1 MRLKVLGSAEDAL
14 RAMTEQ
20 LIEKMNM
27 RGISP
32 FHLALSGAGT
42 AQQMFGLWIR
52 EYREKIKWE
61 QLRFYWVDERCV
73 SPDDEESNFKH
84 ADELLFRPLDIPHA
98 HVHRIHGEREP
109 EVEAEHYSELVKW
122 ELPGYASCPRFDA
135 IILGIGEDGHT
146 ASIFPSTPELLT
158 AKCCYKV
165 SQHPESGQKR
175 ITMTG
180 SLILNAKLLL
190 IPVLGNAK
198 TSILQRVINAE
209 ENSVLPAAYIINSC
223 AGSDDLYR
231 FASKSGVKKAFC
243 ILKVIYLGSGYRWG
257 GDIDIFKTI
266 DYRMYLSAGG
276 ICADF

>member
-198 TSILQRVINAE
+198 TTRSSLRLILSIMR
-209 ENSVLPAAYIINSC
+209 
-223 AGSDDLYR
+223 R
-231 FASKSGVKKAFC
+231 K
-243 ILKVIYLGSGYRWG
+243 R
-257 GDIDIFKTI
+257 
-266 DYRMYLSAGG
+266 
-276 ICADF
+276 

>member
-122 ELPGYASCPRFDA
+122 ELPGYASCRDRTGDKTGGR
-135 IILGIGEDGHT
+135 IQGKLKSGSYGNTYDIETG
-146 ASIFPSTPELLT
+146 
-158 AKCCYKV
+158 KV
-165 SQHPESGQKR
+165 S
-175 ITMTG
+175 
-180 SLILNAKLLL
+180 
-190 IPVLGNAK
+190 
-198 TSILQRVINAE
+198 
-209 ENSVLPAAYIINSC
+209 
-223 AGSDDLYR
+223 
-231 FASKSGVKKAFC
+231 KADGK
-243 ILKVIYLGSGYRWG
+243 I
-257 GDIDIFKTI
+257 
-266 DYRMYLSAGG
+266 
-276 ICADF
+276 

>member
-98 HVHRIHGEREP
+98 HVHRIHG
-109 EVEAEHYSELVKW
+109 
-122 ELPGYASCPRFDA
+122 
-135 IILGIGEDGHT
+135 HT

-209 ENSVLPAAYIINSC
+209 ENSVLPAAYIINH
-223 AGSDDLYR
+223 APEAMIFTDLQV
-231 FASKSGVKKAFC
+231 S
-243 ILKVIYLGSGYRWG
+243 LE
-257 GDIDIFKTI
+257 
-266 DYRMYLSAGG
+266 
-276 ICADF
+276 

>member
-109 EVEAEHYSELVKW
+109 E
-122 ELPGYASCPRFDA
+122 
-135 IILGIGEDGHT
+135 GEDGHT

-209 ENSVLPAAYIINSC
+209 ENSVLPAAYIINH
-223 AGSDDLYR
+223 APEAMIFTDLQV
-231 FASKSGVKKAFC
+231 S
-243 ILKVIYLGSGYRWG
+243 LE
-257 GDIDIFKTI
+257 
-266 DYRMYLSAGG
+266 
-276 ICADF
+276 

>member
-109 EVEAEHYSELVKW
+109 EVEAEHYSELVNYPDMPLVLVLTQSFW
-122 ELPGYASCPRFDA
+122 ELERMD
-135 IILGIGEDGHT
+135 I
-146 ASIFPSTPELLT
+146 
-158 AKCCYKV
+158 
-165 SQHPESGQKR
+165 
-175 ITMTG
+175 
-180 SLILNAKLLL
+180 LLL
-190 IPVLGNAK
+190 FF
-198 TSILQRVINAE
+198 LQRRN
-209 ENSVLPAAYIINSC
+209 Y
-223 AGSDDLYR
+223 
-231 FASKSGVKKAFC
+231 
-243 ILKVIYLGSGYRWG
+243 
-257 GDIDIFKTI
+257 
-266 DYRMYLSAGG
+266 
-276 ICADF
+276 

>member
-165 SQHPESGQKR
+165 SEHPESGQKR

-209 ENSVLPAAYIINSC
+209 ENSVLPAAYIINH
-223 AGSDDLYR
+223 APEAMIFTDLQV
-231 FASKSGVKKAFC
+231 S
-243 ILKVIYLGSGYRWG
+243 LE
-257 GDIDIFKTI
+257 
-266 DYRMYLSAGG
+266 
-276 ICADF
+276 

>member
-52 EYREKIKWE
+52 EYRET
-61 QLRFYWVDERCV
+61 
-73 SPDDEESNFKH
+73 
-84 ADELLFRPLDIPHA
+84 

-180 SLILNAKLLL
+180 SFILNAKLIL

-209 ENSVLPAAYIINSC
+209 ENSVLPAAYIINH
-223 AGSDDLYR
+223 APEAMIFTDLQV
-231 FASKSGVKKAFC
+231 S
-243 ILKVIYLGSGYRWG
+243 LE
-257 GDIDIFKTI
+257 
-266 DYRMYLSAGG
+266 
-276 ICADF
+276 

>member
-190 IPVLGNAK
+190 IPVLGNDK
-198 TSILQRVINAE
+198 HFTKSDQCRRKLGPPCGLYYQ
-209 ENSVLPAAYIINSC
+209 SC

>member
-1 MRLKVLGSAEDAL
+1 MILNVLGSTEDAL

-20 LIEKMNM
+20 LIEKMSM
-27 RGISP
+27 QGISP

-42 AQQMFGLWIR
+42 AQQMFRLWIR

-61 QLRFYWVDERCV
+61 RLRFYWVDERCV

-84 ADELLFRPLDIPHA
+84 ANELLFNILDIPHA

-109 EVEAEHYSELVKW
+109 EVEAEYYSELVRW
-122 ELPGYASCPRFDA
+122 ELPGYAFCPRFDA

-158 AKCCYKV
+158 AKCCFKV

-198 TSILQRVINAE
+198 ISILQKVINAE
-209 ENSVLPAAYIINSC
+209 ENSALPAAYIINH
-223 AGSDDLYR
+223 APEAMIFTDLQV
-231 FASKSGVKKAFC
+231 S
-243 ILKVIYLGSGYRWG
+243 LE
-257 GDIDIFKTI
+257 
-266 DYRMYLSAGG
+266 
-276 ICADF
+276 

>member
-122 ELPGYASCPRFDA
+122 DPDMPLVLVLTQSFWELEKMD
-135 IILGIGEDGHT
+135 I
-146 ASIFPSTPELLT
+146 
-158 AKCCYKV
+158 
-165 SQHPESGQKR
+165 
-175 ITMTG
+175 
-180 SLILNAKLLL
+180 LLL
-190 IPVLGNAK
+190 FF
-198 TSILQRVINAE
+198 LQRRN
-209 ENSVLPAAYIINSC
+209 Y
-223 AGSDDLYR
+223 
-231 FASKSGVKKAFC
+231 
-243 ILKVIYLGSGYRWG
+243 
-257 GDIDIFKTI
+257 
-266 DYRMYLSAGG
+266 
-276 ICADF
+276 

>member
-190 IPVLGNAK
+190 IPVLGN
-198 TSILQRVINAE
+198 
-209 ENSVLPAAYIINSC
+209 
-223 AGSDDLYR
+223 LYR

>member
-135 IILGIGEDGHT
+135 IILGIGEDGHV
-146 ASIFPSTPELLT
+146 ASIFSDSMNLLT
-158 AKCCYKV
+158 DQRIYAV
-165 SQHPESGQKR
+165 SHHPKTGQQR

-180 SLILNAKLLL
+180 TVILKSSAIL
-190 IPVLGNAK
+190 IPVIGPDKQEIMEHLVQKQGAYPASYIFSHAL
-198 TSILQRVINAE
+198 TATLFTDRVTE
-209 ENSVLPAAYIINSC
+209 
-223 AGSDDLYR
+223 
-231 FASKSGVKKAFC
+231 
-243 ILKVIYLGSGYRWG
+243 
-257 GDIDIFKTI
+257 
-266 DYRMYLSAGG
+266 
-276 ICADF
+276 

>member
-32 FHLALSGAGT
+32 FHL
-42 AQQMFGLWIR
+42 
-52 EYREKIKWE
+52 
-61 QLRFYWVDERCV
+61 
-73 SPDDEESNFKH
+73 
-84 ADELLFRPLDIPHA
+84 
-98 HVHRIHGEREP
+98 
-109 EVEAEHYSELVKW
+109 
-122 ELPGYASCPRFDA
+122 ASCPRFDA

-209 ENSVLPAAYIINSC
+209 EN
-223 AGSDDLYR
+223 
-231 FASKSGVKKAFC
+231 
-243 ILKVIYLGSGYRWG
+243 
-257 GDIDIFKTI
+257 
-266 DYRMYLSAGG
+266 
-276 ICADF
+276 

>member
-42 AQQMFGLWIR
+42 AQQIFGLWIR

-109 EVEAEHYSELVKW
+109 EVEAEHYSELVKWELPGQEAYPGSSHFTNSEHYSELVKW

-209 ENSVLPAAYIINSC
+209 ENSVLPAAYIINH
-223 AGSDDLYR
+223 APEAMIFTDLQV
-231 FASKSGVKKAFC
+231 S
-243 ILKVIYLGSGYRWG
+243 LE
-257 GDIDIFKTI
+257 
-266 DYRMYLSAGG
+266 
-276 ICADF
+276 

>member
-122 ELPGYASCPRFDA
+122 ELPGYASWYHKPA
-135 IILGIGEDGHT
+135 KSM
-146 ASIFPSTPELLT
+146 ASE
-158 AKCCYKV
+158 
-165 SQHPESGQKR
+165 Q
-175 ITMTG
+175 
-180 SLILNAKLLL
+180 
-190 IPVLGNAK
+190 
-198 TSILQRVINAE
+198 
-209 ENSVLPAAYIINSC
+209 
-223 AGSDDLYR
+223 SD
-231 FASKSGVKKAFC
+231 F
-243 ILKVIYLGSGYRWG
+243 
-257 GDIDIFKTI
+257 
-266 DYRMYLSAGG
+266 
-276 ICADF
+276 

>member
-73 SPDDEESNFKH
+73 SPD
-84 ADELLFRPLDIPHA
+84 
-98 HVHRIHGEREP
+98 EP

-209 ENSVLPAAYIINSC
+209 ENSVLPAAYIINH
-223 AGSDDLYR
+223 APEAMIFTDLQV
-231 FASKSGVKKAFC
+231 S
-243 ILKVIYLGSGYRWG
+243 LE
-257 GDIDIFKTI
+257 
-266 DYRMYLSAGG
+266 
-276 ICADF
+276 

>member
-109 EVEAEHYSELVKW
+109 EVIQPVTVIVSIRIRSMMVSEPTGN
-122 ELPGYASCPRFDA
+122 ES
-135 IILGIGEDGHT
+135 
-146 ASIFPSTPELLT
+146 LLMG
-158 AKCCYKV
+158 V
-165 SQHPESGQKR
+165 S
-175 ITMTG
+175 
-180 SLILNAKLLL
+180 
-190 IPVLGNAK
+190 
-198 TSILQRVINAE
+198 
-209 ENSVLPAAYIINSC
+209 
-223 AGSDDLYR
+223 
-231 FASKSGVKKAFC
+231 
-243 ILKVIYLGSGYRWG
+243 
-257 GDIDIFKTI
+257 
-266 DYRMYLSAGG
+266 
-276 ICADF
+276 

>member
-1 MRLKVLGSAEDAL
+1 MKRAPPFGFEIVVDYKRIFRSWHIGAVKTVLISGERADSVAHGSVLLGVAEFHVLPVHFPGSAEDAL

-122 ELPGYASCPRFDA
+122 PICAA
-135 IILGIGEDGHT
+135 T
-146 ASIFPSTPELLT
+146 AS
-158 AKCCYKV
+158 
-165 SQHPESGQKR
+165 
-175 ITMTG
+175 
-180 SLILNAKLLL
+180 
-190 IPVLGNAK
+190 
-198 TSILQRVINAE
+198 
-209 ENSVLPAAYIINSC
+209 
-223 AGSDDLYR
+223 
-231 FASKSGVKKAFC
+231 ASSNEVA
-243 ILKVIYLGSGYRWG
+243 
-257 GDIDIFKTI
+257 
-266 DYRMYLSAGG
+266 
-276 ICADF
+276 